1 MLVEKPQLSAA
12 QIEEQGAFEL
22 PDREMMALVNVT
34 LGNLAVQVPVGVAAN
49 VCDINAAVLVA
60 AIQDNGSATCEAD
73 ADSSADS
80 RQIARIFNL

>member
-1 MLVEKPQLSAA
+1 MLEKKALSAA
-12 QIEEQGAFEL
+12 ELEGQAAFEL

-49 VCDINAAVLVA
+49 VCDVNAAVLVGQF
-60 AIQDNGSATCEAD
+60 QDTGNATCEAD
-73 ADSSADS
+73 ADSTADS